1 MGDWTDSGLSAAWR
15 DASEGAADR
24 LRYCDELDRWY
35 VWGKSQRWMPDD
47 LRARYTLAK
56 AWVDSLK
63 PAVPDDPGKDADPA
77 LQAAHKA
84 AQRDHAAWMRRRNHG
99 PMTALLS
106 SLQSEPG
113 IATRASDWDANPLVL
128 LTPGG
133 VVDLRSGRLRATK
146 RTDLLSQCTAVAPDR
161 TCRPTRW
168 LQFLDEITCGDHDL
182 AEFLRRAIGMTLCGQ
197 KRDHVIMICNGIGA
211 NGKSQLIETLV
222 EMLGDYGTLAMPN
235 LLSARTQ
242 DAHPTELMQL
252 RAARLVY
259 CDEVK
264 GNKLDESKIKRM
276 TGARSMTA
284 RGMNQDPQTFAVTWT
299 VWADC
304 NARPTIAGTDEGIWR
319 RVRLVPFR
327 AHFPESSPKRDPH
340 LAAKLRAEMPGILAW
355 AIDAAADYLRDGLGR
370 STTVTAATQEYRNDQ
385 DVLHEFLELCT
396 NRDNEGDPDKRV
408 KTSII
413 HSAVS
418 VYMTDYLGYS
428 HPWSKR
434 KLSNELLKRGTFA
447 AVKAD
452 RGQRYIAGLDLLPNW
467 RERLDLTPPPS
478 DDYYRTH

>member
-1 MGDWTDSGLSAAWR
+1 VSDWTDSGLSAAWCATQ
-15 DASEGAADR
+15 DGATET

-35 VWGKSQRWMPDD
+35 IWGKSCRWMVDNI
-47 LRARYTLAK
+47 RARYALAK
-56 AWVDSLK
+56 GWIDGLQ

-77 LQAAHKA
+77 LRAAHKA
-84 AQRDHAAWMRRRNHG
+84 AQRDYAAWMRRRNHG
-99 PMTALLS
+99 QMSALLS

-113 IATRASDWDANPLVL
+113 IATRASDWDADPFVL

-146 RTDLLSQCTAVAPDR
+146 RTDFLSQCTAVAPDR

-168 LQFLDEITCGDHDL
+168 LQFLNEITCGDHDL

-304 NARPTIAGTDEGIWR
+304 NAKPTIAGTDEGIWR
-319 RVRLVPFR
+319 RVRLVPFN
-327 AHFPESSPKRDPH
+327 AHFPETSPKRDPH

-355 AIDAAADYLRDGLGR
+355 AIDAAVDYLRSGLPQ
-370 STTVTAATQEYRNDQ
+370 SKTVSAATEAYRHDQ
-385 DVLHEFLELCT
+385 DVLHEFLEICT
-396 NRDNEGDPDKRV
+396 DKEREGAPDAMV
-408 KTSII
+408 KTGAL
-413 HSAVS
+413 HAAVS
-418 VYMTDYLGYS
+418 VYMSEFLGYS

-434 KLSNELLKRGTFA
+434 KLTMELVKRGKFEPA
-447 AVKAD
+447 KLSGGD
-452 RGQRYIAGLDLLPNW
+452 RVIRGLHMHPDW
-467 RERLDLTPPPS
+467 RKRLDLPERIGP
-478 DDYYRTH
+478 HWMN